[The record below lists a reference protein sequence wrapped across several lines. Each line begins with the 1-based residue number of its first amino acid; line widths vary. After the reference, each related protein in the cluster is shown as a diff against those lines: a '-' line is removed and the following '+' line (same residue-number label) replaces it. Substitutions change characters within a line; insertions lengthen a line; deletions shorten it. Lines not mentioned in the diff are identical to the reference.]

1 MFALSFYKTEFEIE
15 NSNYGP
21 NFEVVNV
28 YNVFVVRKFT
38 HLFQNPKS
46 HFAVAARELYVK
58 YYRKFIQQEQ
68 EKSETQNMSYR
79 DLGIAEGLTSDR
91 QL

>member
-28 YNVFVVRKFT
+28 YNVFVERKFT
-38 HLFQNPKS
+38 HLF
-46 HFAVAARELYVK
+46 
-58 YYRKFIQQEQ
+58 
-68 EKSETQNMSYR
+68 
-79 DLGIAEGLTSDR
+79 
-91 QL
+91 